1 MTLETAMLSPD
12 RLPDLAPLAR
22 AHDDYAIVRRA
33 IAYISERWRAQP
45 EIEEIGL
52 AVGDPGEEK
61 AMLADMGGRWTKA
74 SYVEDKSITAPL
86 AARIF
91 DPKLWRPDRPLR
103 IIMIGTDFEVRV
115 WETLL
120 GIPMG
125 KAATYSAIA
134 SKIGRPKACRAVG
147 AAVGKNPLSFVVP
160 CHRVL
165 GRSGDI
171 TGYHWGLTRKRAM
184 LGWEAGQVRAA

>member
-1 MTLETAMLSPD
+1 MDMTLETAMLSPD
-12 RLPDLAPLAR
+12 RLPDLAPLSA
-22 AHDDYAIVRRA
+22 ANDDYAIVRRA

-45 EIEEIGL
+45 EIEQIAHAAGVTPDELHHLFRRWAGL
-52 AVGDPGEEK
+52 TPK
-61 AMLADMGGRWTKA
+61 AFLQAITLDNARKLLRDSA
-74 SYVEDKSITAPL
+74 SVLDATYELGISG
-86 AARIF
+86 
-91 DPKLWRPDRPLR
+91 PKLWRPDRPLR

-147 AAVGKNPLSFVVP
+147 AA
-160 CHRVL
+160 
-165 GRSGDI
+165 
-171 TGYHWGLTRKRAM
+171 
-184 LGWEAGQVRAA
+184 